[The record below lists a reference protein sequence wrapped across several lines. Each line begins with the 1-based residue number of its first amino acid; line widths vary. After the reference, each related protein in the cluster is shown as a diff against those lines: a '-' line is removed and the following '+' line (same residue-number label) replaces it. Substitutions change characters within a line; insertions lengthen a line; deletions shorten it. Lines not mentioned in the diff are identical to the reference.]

1 MSASD
6 EFFLEEE
13 DDVRT
18 IEFIRNY
25 LPQELKEKFT
35 DEELYYFLD
44 VIIEYYATSGIL
56 DQKPDEEG
64 YIEINQEKIV
74 NHIVETARK
83 EGMGEYDPEDLFFV
97 VEGEMEYGNSME
109 EE

>member
-1 MSASD
+1 MSTVED
-6 EFFLEEE
+6 YFLDEE
-13 DDVRT
+13 DDART

-35 DEELYYFLD
+35 DDELYYFLD
-44 VIIEYYATSGIL
+44 VIVDYYATSGIL
-56 DQKPDEEG
+56 DQDPDEDG
-64 YIEINQEKIV
+64 TIEIDQEAVV

-83 EGMGEYDPEDLFFV
+83 EGMGEYDPEDLFFI
-97 VEGEMEYGNSME
+97 VEGEMEYGTSE

>member
-83 EGMGEYDPEDLFFV
+83 EGMGEYDPEDLLFV
-97 VEGEMEYGNSME
+97 VEGEMEYGNSVE